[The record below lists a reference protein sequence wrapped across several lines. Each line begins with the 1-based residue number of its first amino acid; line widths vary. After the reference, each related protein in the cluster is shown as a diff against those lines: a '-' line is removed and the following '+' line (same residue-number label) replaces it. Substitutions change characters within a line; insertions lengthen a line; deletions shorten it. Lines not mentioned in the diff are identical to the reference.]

1 MVAQPKLTAHH
12 PLPAQPTP
20 FVGRAAEL
28 ADIHRLLADPTC
40 RLLTLLGPGGMGKTR
55 LALEAAGCVTYP
67 DGVYFVPL
75 QAVSAPE
82 YIVMATADAVGIPLF
97 QGGEPWQQV
106 QNALRDKCLLLVMDN
121 FEHLLEGAGLVSEL
135 LAAAPDVKILA
146 TSREALNL
154 QEEWLYTVAGMAYP
168 GSPAADSG
176 ALEDYSAVRLF
187 AQSARRQRPDFS
199 LEDER
204 DGVLRICGLVEGM
217 PLGLELAAAW
227 VRSLSC
233 CEIADEIERGLD
245 FLETHSRNMPARHRS
260 MRAVLEHSWRLLTP
274 AEQDTFK
281 RLSVFRGGFTREAAQ
296 AVSDASLRL
305 LSALVDKSLLRWDAA
320 GGRYD
325 LHELVRQYGAEQLA
339 ATPEHER
346 DAHDRHCTYYAGW
359 LNGLWP
365 VLQGEGQ
372 KAGFEQID
380 TELKNIRA
388 MWEWAIAERREADL
402 NAALHSLWYYYDT
415 RSLYREGE
423 AAFERAAAI
432 CDPAGIPY
440 ARTIARQASMCF
452 SLSWYRK
459 GYGLFKKSAA
469 LLESAGEWAELAFTC
484 LKWGELQTRLASPVK
499 IRPLFDR
506 SLELAR
512 QTCQRWIEARAL
524 EWYGIT
530 FNHENDMVNALKYVN
545 ESLALNRAA
554 GDSYGVADNM
564 QMLASIHLDLNQY
577 QEAYQCAA
585 ESLRLAEEIGVQ
597 WCIPLA
603 QYMLAVSTFL
613 LGRREEARHHLYG
626 ALKTVSEY
634 RLSSF
639 MVQFM
644 YLITELK
651 QTEGQFERAVELI
664 SLGHFHPSNWMPD
677 ITRRVHSELAAKVSP
692 EVFAAA
698 TERGKKLDLEATVR
712 ELMEEYAPDRQPMPV
727 VTTAT
732 AEAPGALTAREQEIL
747 ALIAEGLSN
756 REIAERLVFSLGTV
770 KWYVNQIYSKLGVGS
785 RTQAV
790 AHAREIGL
798 LV

>member
-1 MVAQPKLTAHH
+1 MVAQLKLAAHS

-28 ADIHRLLADPTC
+28 HDIHRLLDDPTC

-55 LALEAAGCVTYP
+55 LALEAAGSADFT
-67 DGVYFVPL
+67 DGVFFVPL

-106 QNALRDKCLLLVMDN
+106 LNALRDKCLLLVMDN
-121 FEHLLEGAGLVSEL
+121 FEHLLEGAALVSEL
-135 LAAAPDVKILA
+135 LAAAPDVKVLA

-154 QEEWLYTVAGMAYP
+154 QEEWLYNVAGMAFP
-168 GSPAADSG
+168 GARGDDDRPF
-176 ALEDYSAVRLF
+176 EDFSAVRLF

-204 DGVLRICGLVEGM
+204 DGVLRICQLVEGM
-217 PLGLELAAAW
+217 PLGLELAAVW

-233 CEIADEIERGLD
+233 CEIADEIERGID
-245 FLETHSRNMPARHRS
+245 FLETNSRNMPARHRS
-260 MRAVLEHSWRLLTP
+260 MRVVLEQSWRMLSA
-274 AEQDTFK
+274 AEQDAFK

-296 AVSDASLRL
+296 AVTDASLRL
-305 LSALVDKSLLRWDAA
+305 LSALVDKSLLRWDA
-320 GGRYD
+320 GRYD

-339 ATPEHER
+339 ATPDDER
-346 DAHDRHCTYYAGW
+346 DAHNRHCAYYAGW
-359 LNGLWP
+359 LASLWP
-365 VLQGEGQ
+365 ALQGPEQ

-380 TELKNIRA
+380 LELKNIRA
-388 MWEWAIAERREADL
+388 MWEWAIANRREADL
-402 NAALHSLWYYYDT
+402 DAALQSLWFYYDT

-423 AAFERAAAI
+423 TAFERAAAV

-440 ARTIARQASMCF
+440 ARMLSRQASMCF
-452 SLSWYRK
+452 SLSWYPK
-459 GYGLFKKSAA
+459 GHRLFTASAA
-469 LLESAGEWAELAFTC
+469 ILEGAGEWAELAFTC
-484 LKWGELQTRLASPVK
+484 LKWGEIQGRLTSPVK
-499 IRPLFDR
+499 TRRVFER
-506 SLELAR
+506 SLQLAR
-512 QTCQRWIEARAL
+512 QTRQRWVEARAL
-524 EWYGIT
+524 NWYGVS
-530 FNHENDMVNALKYVN
+530 FLYDNDFATAMQYVN
-545 ESLALNRAA
+545 ESLSVNKAA
-554 GDSYGVADNM
+554 GDGYGVADNM
-564 QMLASIHLDLNQY
+564 QMMASIYLDLNQY

-585 ESLRLAEEIGVQ
+585 ESLRLAQEIGVQ

-603 QYMLAVSTFL
+603 RYMLAVSAYL
-613 LGRREEARHHLYG
+613 LGNRDEARQHLYG
-626 ALKTVSEY
+626 ALKTVYEY

-644 YLITELK
+644 YLIAELK
-651 QTEGQFERAVELI
+651 ESEGQLERAIELI
-664 SLGHFHPSNWMPD
+664 SLAQFHPTNWMPEV
-677 ITRRVHSELAAKVSP
+677 TGRVHNALAPKVSP
-692 EVFAAA
+692 DVFEAA
-698 TERGKKLDLEATVR
+698 TERGKRLDLETTIR
-712 ELMEEYAPDRQPMPV
+712 DLMEEYAPDRQP
-727 VTTAT
+727 
-732 AEAPGALTAREQEIL
+732 APSVPISNGETPAMLTAREQEIL

-790 AHAREIGL
+790 AHARELGL

>member
-1 MVAQPKLTAHH
+1 MVAQPKLTAHY

-28 ADIHRLLADPTC
+28 TDIHRLLADPTC

-55 LALEAAGCVTYP
+55 LALEAAGGVTYP

-82 YIVMATADAVGIPLF
+82 YIIMATADAVGIPLF

-135 LAAAPDVKILA
+135 LAAAPDVKVLA

-168 GSPAADSG
+168 GAPAAADRP
-176 ALEDYSAVRLF
+176 LEDYSAVRLF

-204 DGVLRICGLVEGM
+204 DGVLRICHLVDGM

-260 MRAVLEHSWRLLTP
+260 MRVVLEQSWRLLTP
-274 AEQDTFK
+274 AEQDAFK

-296 AVSDASLRL
+296 SVSDASLRL
-305 LSALVDKSLLRWDAA
+305 LSALVDKSLLRWDASQ
-320 GGRYD
+320 GRYD

-339 ATPEHER
+339 AAPDDER
-346 DAHDRHCTYYAGW
+346 DAHERHCAYYAGW
-359 LNGLWP
+359 LHALWP

-372 KAGFEQID
+372 KQGFQQID
-380 TELKNIRA
+380 VELKNIRA
-388 MWEWAIAERREADL
+388 MWEWAIADRREADL
-402 NAALHSLWYYYDT
+402 NAALQSLWYYYDT

-423 AAFERAAAI
+423 AAFERAAAV

-440 ARTIARQASMCF
+440 ARMIVRQASMCF

-459 GYGLFKKSAA
+459 GHTLFKKGAA
-469 LLESAGEWAELAFTC
+469 ILEGAGEWAELAFTC
-484 LKWGELQTRLASPVK
+484 LKWGEIQNRLSSPVRT
-499 IRPLFDR
+499 RPVFER

-512 QTCQRWIEARAL
+512 QTRQRWIEARAL
-524 EWYGIT
+524 NWYSAT
-530 FNHENDMVNALKYVN
+530 FIYANDLANGMKYVN
-545 ESLALNRAA
+545 ESLALNQAA
-554 GDSYGVADNM
+554 GDGYGVADNM
-564 QMLASIHLDLNQY
+564 QMLASLHLDLNEY

-585 ESLRLAEEIGVQ
+585 ESLRLAQDIGVQ

-613 LGRREEARHHLYG
+613 LGNREEARNHLYS
-626 ALKTVSEY
+626 ALRTVSEY
-634 RLSSF
+634 RLTSF

-651 QTEGQFERAVELI
+651 ESEGQLERAIELI
-664 SLGHFHPSNWMPD
+664 SLAHSHPTNWMPD
-677 ITRRVHSELAAKVSP
+677 VTGRVQRELSTKVSA

-698 TERGKKLDLEATVR
+698 SERGKKLDLEATVR
-712 ELMEEYAPDRQPMPV
+712 ELMEEYAPGRQPAPA
-727 VTTAT
+727 VTTT
-732 AEAPGALTAREQEIL
+732 EVPGALTAREQEIL